1 MIHPECFE
9 IVQIRSNRTERG
21 GTQAKKILRVPSRR
35 YGLDN
40 GGGEKVRQWRG
51 REMDWRVRIHPP
63 YTAQGIDAGTRF
75 SNTYHLE
82 PKKSW
87 CVDLTVTRST
97 HK

>member
-1 MIHPECFE
+1 
-9 IVQIRSNRTERG
+9 
-21 GTQAKKILRVPSRR
+21 
-35 YGLDN
+35 
-40 GGGEKVRQWRG
+40 
-51 REMDWRVRIHPP
+51 MDWRVRIHPP